1 MTILDPGAVTP
12 TGGDHFKV
20 FTPYHRAWSAA
31 PWREEARRAAQAE
44 RADRRSPRASCR
56 RSSELTDGEPS
67 PDREPGGETQA
78 RKRMQA
84 FLRDRVDRY
93 DDGHDDL
100 AGHGTS
106 EPQRPHPLGL
116 RQPARAGRR
125 GAAKRA
131 AATPFVRQLCW
142 RDFHHQVLAA
152 FPALPRRDYRPRG
165 DRWSRSEQV
174 FEAWKEGRTGY
185 PLVDAGM
192 RQLAAE
198 GYMHNRARL
207 AVGSFLTKD
216 LYVDWR
222 KGAWHFWDLLTDG
235 DIANNS
241 GNWQWVAGTGND
253 TRPQRVLNPVRQAE
267 RFDPDGIYVRRWVPE
282 LAVGA
287 RQGDLPA
294 LADGRLRG
302 PRLPRADRRPRRR
315 RRRVPRPP
323 RRLSRAGPRIR
334 AMGRLAVIL
343 GSNALGPGGG
353 EIAAAAAEHGAA
365 IVQRH
370 GGGDDFV
377 LPHEIDHAANLRPL
391 VEQGCDRVLAIAS
404 VGSLRTDLPVGTLV
418 CPDDFIALH
427 VADSIFDDA
436 RAHSA
441 PRFAAH
447 WRAEL
452 LAAWARRRRAAGR
465 RRRLLADDR
474 AALRDPGRDPD
485 DRRRT
490 PTWSG

>member
-1 MTILDPGAVTP
+1 MSGKTAVVLFTRDLRVTDNPALWAASRAERTVPLFVLDDGILGSRFAAPNRVAYMREALIDLDGRLKAMDGRLFLRRGQVVEEAMKVVAEAGAEELHIAADWSSYARGRERGLRDACREAGVVFTAHPGVTIMDPGAVTP

-31 PWREEARRAAQAE
+31 SWREEAGTPRTLSMPTSLAAGELPALE
-44 RADRRSPRASCR
+44 K
-56 RSSELTDGEPS
+56 LTDGTPS

-84 FLRDRVDRY
+84 FLHDRVDRY

-100 AGHGTS
+100 AGKGTS
-106 EPQRPHPLGL
+106 YLSAHIRWGCVSPLEL
-116 RQPARAGRR
+116 AV
-125 GAAKRA
+125 AADEAKGGE
-131 AATPFVRQLCW
+131 PFVRQLCW
-142 RDFHHQVLAA
+142 RDFHHQVLAS
-152 FPALPRRDYRPRG
+152 FPSLPRRDYRPRG

-174 FEAWKEGRTGY
+174 FAAWKEGKTGY

-282 LAVGA
+282 LASV
-287 RQGDLPA
+287 
-294 LADGRLRG
+294 RG
-302 PRLPRADRRPRRR
+302 KAIFRPW
-315 RRRVPRPP
+315 
-323 RRLSRAGPRIR
+323 LMEGFE
-334 AMGRLAVIL
+334 
-343 GSNALGPGGG
+343 ALGYP
-353 EIAAAAAEHGAA
+353 EPIVDHDEAVAA
-365 IVQRH
+365 
-370 GGGDDFV
+370 F
-377 LPHEIDHAANLRPL
+377 
-391 VEQGCDRVLAIAS
+391 
-404 VGSLRTDLPVGTLV
+404 
-418 CPDDFIALH
+418 
-427 VADSIFDDA
+427 
-436 RAHSA
+436 RAH
-441 PRFAAH
+441 R
-447 WRAEL
+447 E
-452 LAAWARRRRAAGR
+452 G
-465 RRRLLADDR
+465 
-474 AALRDPGRDPD
+474 
-485 DRRRT
+485 
-490 PTWSG
+490 